1 MLERL
6 ALLQSENNRTKLDP
20 SGRAKEFLAGKKC
33 LAVLGRQEI
42 WQLSRGARSVMFKL
56 FPEKREEGEG

>member
-1 MLERL
+1 MFERL

-33 LAVLGRQEI
+33 LILFNQQAI
-42 WQLSRGARSVMFKL
+42 WQQSNRGINVMFKL
-56 FPEKREEGEG
+56 